1 MTRARTFILSPA
13 RLDGE
18 RARRLLQPGGSSP
31 LAAALRD
38 QGAPIGEV
46 FRFVSSLYF
55 RGKLAYAERF
65 GRGSWVMT
73 ANSGLRP
80 VDSVVRLEDLE
91 MFAMTD
97 IGEEEPRFRAP
108 LTRDARALAERIGPQ
123 GEVVLLGSIASM
135 KYVEPLLEVF
145 DQQLLFPPAFVGR
158 GNMSRGGLLLRA
170 VEAGEELEYAPLRGA
185 IRHGGR
191 APKLP
196 PRPKKPS

>member
-123 GEVVLLGSIASM
+123 GEVVLLGSIA
-135 KYVEPLLEVF
+135 VDEV
-145 DQQLLFPPAFVGR
+145 R
-158 GNMSRGGLLLRA
+158 RA
-170 VEAGEELEYAPLRGA
+170 VARSVRSAAPLSSRVRRERQHEPRRPVAPRRRG
-185 IRHGGR
+185 R
-191 APKLP
+191 
-196 PRPKKPS
+196 